1 MNRGRQILDGCAIF
15 LLPAGRIAEQER
27 VVRGRMLAQGEQ
39 HHSAQV
45 TVARTEVVKHQ
56 FFRERLNF
64 PELSAKAL
72 LADVQNRPR

>member
-1 MNRGRQILDGCAIF
+1 
-15 LLPAGRIAEQER
+15 
-27 VVRGRMLAQGEQ
+27 MLAQGEQ